1 MDKAPVILLVD
12 DEVPIRML
20 AAEILSEAGFT
31 VIESASADEA
41 LTILQAR
48 SDVQLLFT
56 DVNMP
61 GSLDGLAL
69 AHIAHEQAPGV
80 SILIGSGLLRPGPG
94 ELPPKAQFIAK
105 PYAPSDLT
113 EAVWGLARAY

>member
-1 MDKAPVILLVD
+1 MDKAPVILLVE
-12 DEVPIRML
+12 DEVLIRML

-69 AHIAHEQAPGV
+69 G
-80 SILIGSGLLRPGPG
+80 RPTENRSLMG
-94 ELPPKAQFIAK
+94 E
-105 PYAPSDLT
+105 
-113 EAVWGLARAY
+113 